1 MARLSVAIV
10 VIMFGVS
17 VVGCGSSQAGST
29 TNSTSGAA
37 SVTTTVEASNVTTTT
52 DTATTSSPATTEATT
67 TPQPSAKSLQYA
79 KQLGGTSHK
88 GQTLYFVIGVSKK
101 TEAEAQ
107 AALNKATPSFGDMQA
122 YFIVQR
128 SDNFEGMT
136 PGWWIVIESY
146 RNRPSDENL
155 QFDKRGFSGA
165 YVKQATVRTSGPIP
179 VYEDL
184 AGE

>member
-1 MARLSVAIV
+1 M
-10 VIMFGVS
+10 
-17 VVGCGSSQAGST
+17 
-29 TNSTSGAA
+29 
-37 SVTTTVEASNVTTTT
+37 TTTA
-52 DTATTSSPATTEATT
+52 APATTETT
-67 TPQPSAKSLQYA
+67 ATPQPSAKSLQYA

-88 GQTLYFVIGVSKK
+88 GEKLYFVIGVSKK

-107 AALNKATPSFGDMQA
+107 AALDKATPSFGDMQA
-122 YFIVQR
+122 YFIVQA
-128 SDNFEGMT
+128 SDNFKGMT
-136 PGWWIVIESY
+136 AGWWVVIEAY

-179 VYEDL
+179 VYEDV